1 MFGKNKEERE
11 QKKYEKK
18 CKDIIDTLNTAW
30 QIYEDDGCIHTGVYL
45 NQDEPAIFHKHNF
58 YLAFLPYVWSGL
70 KYYQQMY
77 CIQLALDN
85 ICDEFSLSR
94 RKLKF
99 VLPNENPSRKNIFID
114 DENFNIDIE
123 YLFVLFESEVN
134 FVIRLLSFKIMDE
147 KNRQDYKRLLRKY
160 NGHLRDYS
168 IKQLTFDELCLAQIV
183 NFGMDDNISVLT
195 PRYKNLLNH
204 EKNIYQMFDRTLF
217 VDPNYTNPFE
227 GDIELLK
234 KCEEEVNNIVSKQ
247 FGSEEGL
254 KTQISYLIR
263 YKLSLLLDK
272 NLNDNKFDL

>member
-1 MFGKNKEERE
+1 MFGKNKEVRE

-30 QIYEDDGCIHTGVYL
+30 QIYEDDGCINTDIYL

-85 ICDEFSLSR
+85 ICDEFSLSK

-114 DENFNIDIE
+114 DENFNIDVE

-183 NFGMDDNISVLT
+183 NFGMDDNISILT